1 MIGIIFNATL
11 IPLMRDKN
19 HFEIICG
26 LSFLILKPL
35 EFTFKTQLK
44 HGVNDLWFTFII
56 LKACR
61 VYV

>member
-1 MIGIIFNATL
+1 
-11 IPLMRDKN
+11 MRDKN